1 MIRTLENYQQMVRM
15 KQGEDGF
22 DVPQIGEG
30 SSFYPFFNYEIEYK
44 TSDRF
49 DFSRKK
55 QLHLMVKFYIL
66 QIIYQN
72 LRYLHHHQM
81 R

>member
-49 DFSRKK
+49 DFSRKN
-55 QLHLMVKFYIL
+55 YI
-66 QIIYQN
+66 
-72 LRYLHHHQM
+72 
-81 R
+81 